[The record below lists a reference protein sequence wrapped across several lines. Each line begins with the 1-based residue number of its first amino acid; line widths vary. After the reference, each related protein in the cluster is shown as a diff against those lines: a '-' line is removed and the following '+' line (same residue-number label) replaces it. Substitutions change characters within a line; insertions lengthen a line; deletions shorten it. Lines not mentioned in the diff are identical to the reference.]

1 MLTVIA
7 CFFALQSSVSGRY
20 FSAKPDN
27 AQSVDLNKPVAV
39 LYIVVSSFT
48 DKYSMIRILFA
59 ALLFSLST
67 LSNAED
73 FHGFNPPTFDG
84 LILPSAILQAIAA
97 SPLNCALSN
106 NDEPAVTGFANRQ
119 RDIGYA
125 NKVETNIRR
134 NANQ

>member
-1 MLTVIA
+1 
-7 CFFALQSSVSGRY
+7 
-20 FSAKPDN
+20 
-27 AQSVDLNKPVAV
+27 
-39 LYIVVSSFT
+39 
-48 DKYSMIRILFA
+48 MIRILFA

-73 FHGFNPPTFDG
+73 FHGFNPPTLDG